1 MSSRRPLKPFSGSL
15 LILALLVATG
25 AHAKTR
31 ADCDRVYQPQFG
43 QPGKDINWEP
53 TVDPIV
59 DLMLKMAQT
68 TPRDLV
74 IDLGAGDGA
83 IVIGAAQRF
92 RARSIGIEYNPDLA
106 KLGQCYVEVE
116 GLTDKA
122 QVIRGDIYQYD
133 FSKATVLTLY
143 LEYELNVRLRPTVL
157 DMTPGTRVVSHRHSM
172 GDWKPDQQSDYQG
185 DPVFLW
191 IVPVKA
197 QGEWMLKGPGGE
209 TLRLSL
215 TQKYQELTG
224 SVEANGKTYSN
235 LTGSIRGEAITVS
248 FHDDRNAEHQWTGTV
263 KNGRMSLSE
272 GRGKPYQGTRT

>member
-1 MSSRRPLKPFSGSL
+1 L
-15 LILALLVATG
+15 LVLALLLATE

-68 TPRDLV
+68 TSRDLV

-83 IVIGAAQRF
+83 IVIGAAKRF
-92 RARSIGIEYNPDLA
+92 HTRAIGIEYNPDLA
-106 KLGQCYVEVE
+106 KLAQCYVEVE

-122 QVIRGDIYQYD
+122 QVIRGDIFHYD

-143 LEYELNVRLRPTVL
+143 LEYELNVRLRPTIL
-157 DMTPGTRVVSHRHSM
+157 DMRPGTRVVSHRHSM
-172 GDWKPDQQSDYQG
+172 GDWQPDQKSDYQN
-185 DPVFLW
+185 DPVFFW
-191 IVPVKA
+191 IVPAKA
-197 QGEWMLKGPGGE
+197 QGQWTLKEPGGD

-215 TQKYQELTG
+215 TQTYQELTG
-224 SVEANGKTYSN
+224 SVEVGGKKYSN
-235 LTGSIRGEAITVS
+235 LTGSLRGEAITVS
-248 FHDDRNAEHQWTGTV
+248 FNDERNTEHHWTGTV
-263 KNGRMSLSE
+263 KSGRMRLSE
-272 GRGKPYQGTRT
+272 ARGRPYEGTRT